1 MKKLFENVSGNS
13 FKLLTENTVP
23 SSTGMEKVKG
33 ADVLREG
40 LRKVFSQGNPEIT
53 YFSVQNMGLGFIKD
67 VSQAKLSALQESRE
81 LAFEHGYVD
90 DADNAKFVLKEH
102 DETNMNNP
110 EEKREVQIAK
120 GILQSLE
127 LIKSTSKQVH
137 PTVES
142 ELQSIGVYAQ
152 ELLQMHGAA

>member
-1 MKKLFENVSGNS
+1 MKKLFENISGNS

-23 SSTGMEKVKG
+23 SNNGMEKVKG

-81 LAFEHGYVD
+81 LALEHGYVD
-90 DADNAKFVLKEH
+90 DSENAKFVLKEH

-110 EEKREVQIAK
+110 EEKREVQIGK
-120 GILQSLE
+120 EIKSLYDICVQNTTNDEILLQSLNRINELATE
-127 LIKSTSKQVH
+127 LIR
-137 PTVES
+137 
-142 ELQSIGVYAQ
+142 
-152 ELLQMHGAA
+152 MHGAV